1 MLGENKGKGQ
11 KTNVNKNRNHTVIK
25 QDIFIKCKLYV
36 YKLRDEIREQEK
48 IIQLRES
55 SRNYISTNHSASGL

>member
-1 MLGENKGKGQ
+1 MST
-11 KTNVNKNRNHTVIK
+11 KTEIIVIK